1 MQRKGRFHPCS
12 LVLGGY
18 RVGIQS
24 VMGKKITLYGSDQ
37 TFSEELSGHKA
48 LNFANLM
55 AVALATGGQ
64 G

>member
-1 MQRKGRFHPCS
+1 
-12 LVLGGY
+12 
-18 RVGIQS
+18 
-24 VMGKKITLYGSDQ
+24 MGKKITLYGSDQ